1 MPLSVGESVRA
12 TRKLKLT
19 VELVGGRIGRHC
31 RERSTS
37 YGDGQLQQLKRETLG
52 MDDRLG
58 RTENLG
64 LRTLRKTGEKRERFP
79 SMKG

>member
-1 MPLSVGESVRA
+1 MDVSVAIVARDLLAMTRSAA
-12 TRKLKLT
+12 TAQAGNPN
-19 VELVGGRIGRHC
+19 ELDMND
-31 RERSTS
+31 E
-37 YGDGQLQQLKRETLG
+37 
-52 MDDRLG
+52 LG